1 VSVRHHPQTRTEFIQ
16 HVVLCPS
23 HSPTPSA
30 LFGHPNPM
38 RFLHARFVAT
48 NCGLFMIHYVYL
60 RTYDSIHAVYTRV
73 VHNTHGSKKHVFWG
87 FFQKPHYDQ
96 MSESFDRLHIEKP
109 EGTN

>member
-1 VSVRHHPQTRTEFIQ
+1 
-16 HVVLCPS
+16 
-23 HSPTPSA
+23 
-30 LFGHPNPM
+30 M

-48 NCGLFMIHYVYL
+48 NCGLFMIHYVCL
-60 RTYDSIHAVYTRV
+60 RTYDSIHAVSRVLYTTRTV
-73 VHNTHGSKKHVFWG
+73 SKKHVFWG